1 MDAGSALLIAVL
13 PHVNAIIRPVDASVP
28 PEGPA
33 HAQARVRE
41 EASVSEPLF
50 ERTVDRRRFFGLA
63 LRAGAYGVAL
73 PSLLAAC
80 GRDDPVV
87 TAPAAGGS
95 GAGTGGE
102 ERVIVGDVID
112 YALTSEEW
120 AGAFGFVTFRLQR
133 SVVDGNDVYLVRTDT
148 SDEAFAMTEG
158 LVWAPKLAGLRA
170 AGLTGDAFL
179 VSGGMDDQSIVL
191 SSEPGRAGYTPA
203 WRIHRASWSA
213 APRPLRST
221 GDVDAAAEA
230 GEITLEETD
239 IVLNGAVVKW
249 SDGEMPVD
257 QERIEYLGGGQL
269 LEPVDAAGLTATFKL
284 HECFPGVRYVVFD
297 TSLEPMAEGMNI
309 AHSPGLA
316 DSPDAGATGRT
327 NVFMNGL
334 DGSGPM
340 GFQPS
345 VFDSRAGTPEWSPYW
360 DHMTYAWKDG
370 VEPRALGTE
379 REVHA
384 ARDAGEL
391 DEFPGTPDTKGEIF
405 TVNCPVPVLAPNTFE
420 G

>member
-1 MDAGSALLIAVL
+1 M
-13 PHVNAIIRPVDASVP
+13 
-28 PEGPA
+28 
-33 HAQARVRE
+33 
-41 EASVSEPLF
+41 SEPLL
-50 ERTVDRRRFFGLA
+50 EQTVDRRRFFGLA
-63 LRAGAYGVAL
+63 LRAGAFGVTL

-80 GRDDPVV
+80 GRDEPAV
-87 TAPAAGGS
+87 TGPAAGNKQ
-95 GAGTGGE
+95 GAGVE
-102 ERVIVGDVID
+102 EGPIVEDVID

-120 AGAFGFVTFRLQR
+120 AGAFGFVTFRLHR
-133 SVVDGNDVYLVRTDT
+133 GVVDGTDVYLVRTDT
-148 SDEAFAMTEG
+148 SDEAFALTEG
-158 LVWAPKLAGLRA
+158 LVWAPKLAGLTA

-179 VSGGMDDQSIVL
+179 VSGGAADQPIVL
-191 SSEPGRAGYTPA
+191 SSEPGRPGYTPA
-203 WRIHRASWSA
+203 WRIHRVTWSA
-213 APRPLRST
+213 APSTLLST
-221 GDVDAAAEA
+221 GDVDSASKA
-230 GEITLEETD
+230 GDITVEDTD

-257 QERIEYLGGGQL
+257 EERTEYLGGGQL
-269 LEPVDAAGLTATFKL
+269 LEPVDTGGLTATFKL

-316 DSPDAGATGRT
+316 DSPGAGATGRT
-327 NVFMNGL
+327 NVFMNGM
-334 DGSGPM
+334 GGPGPM

-370 VEPRALGTE
+370 VQPRVLATE
-379 REVHA
+379 QEVHA
-384 ARDAGEL
+384 ARDAGDL